1 MFETSSSKNCSA
13 SLQLRFGACH
23 QDEFTFSIVEA
34 SYSSYI
40 GLERFPGARQV
51 RTQSDTIGQQGC
63 VNGSFVLE
71 LVNPLLPKSNGYFQG
86 DKEADKT
93 QDPTLLQELL
103 STQWNL
109 IYKHLFLSFSFSRS
123 FLFSFLPPSPKD
135 LLNNRIELFIG
146 NFFSCSG

>member
-1 MFETSSSKNCSA
+1 M
-13 SLQLRFGACH
+13 
-23 QDEFTFSIVEA
+23 
-34 SYSSYI
+34 
-40 GLERFPGARQV
+40 
-51 RTQSDTIGQQGC
+51 
-63 VNGSFVLE
+63 LE

-123 FLFSFLPPSPKD
+123 FLFSFLPPLPKD
-135 LLNNRIELFIG
+135 SLNNRIELFIG
-146 NFFSCSG
+146 NFFSFVQDDDYAPLCTLYVCEYLRRLNLVFLPEGSR